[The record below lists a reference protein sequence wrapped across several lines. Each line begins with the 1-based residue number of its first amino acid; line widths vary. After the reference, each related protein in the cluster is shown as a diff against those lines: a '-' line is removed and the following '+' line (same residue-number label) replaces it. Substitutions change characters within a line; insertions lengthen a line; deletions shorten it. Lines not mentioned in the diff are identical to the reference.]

1 MKHLLSLDWFKSEKK
16 RELENLIIEGQK
28 LQNNILSKEL
38 EAVSKEPQVSLFKK
52 LKLVGD
58 VLTIV
63 LKDGSI
69 LIKPNATKDDF
80 EKARKCTYEYEILEI
95 VESPDKGEK
104 KKIDVKGVEFEQ
116 IKEAIKGLESLVSNT
131 DFEIRENSVYMKD
144 NKGIS
149 IERSLPAL
157 LVAEFARISNNNLSV
172 QTEEYQALKKFWL
185 KCCLNS
191 NSQSAED
198 LYTFLTH
205 HQFKIDKHGNFYA
218 YRNVVSLEGKN
229 NNKELVEFVSNTYV
243 KVKSVWKKNPK
254 NFYVWGK
261 DDGTFIFNKSDGE
274 AQDGISKFLG
284 NLDELYNKL
293 PEKQELN
300 YTDAHTQTF
309 DYKVGS
315 TISMAR
321 FDGDDN
327 NNISCSKGF
336 HAASKAYN
344 YSGFGD
350 TSILVIINP
359 MDVLA
364 VPLGEVGKLRTCRWF
379 FASVLSQEERHI
391 LDDNDFDVTDLGDK
405 FEEECQRDMQNYVQ
419 NSFAEEVKRHTFQ
432 LPKITNR
439 EINSI
444 VNSLSEMKD
453 LISKRVS
460 EI

>member
-1 MKHLLSLDWFKSEKK
+1 MKNLLSLDWFKSEKK
-16 RELENLIIEGQK
+16 RQLENLIIEGQK

-58 VLTIV
+58 VLTVV

-69 LIKPNATKDDF
+69 LIKSNATKDDF
-80 EKARKCTYEYEILEI
+80 EKVRKATYEYEVLE
-95 VESPDKGEK
+95 VVQSSNKEEK
-104 KKIDVKGVEFEQ
+104 KKIDINEVENEQ
-116 IKEAIKGLESLVSNT
+116 IKEAVKGLESLASNV
-131 DFEIRENSVYMKD
+131 DFEVRENSVYMKD
-144 NKGIS
+144 SKGIS

-157 LVAEFARISNNNLSV
+157 LVVEFARISNNLSV

-185 KCCLNS
+185 KCCLNP

-229 NNKELVEFVSNTYV
+229 KELVEFVSNTYV

-254 NFYVWGK
+254 NFYVWGN
-261 DDGTFIFNKSDGE
+261 DDGTFIFNKIDGE

-300 YTDAHTQTF
+300 YTDSHTGTF

-315 TISMAR
+315 TISMPR
-321 FDGDDN
+321 FEGDDN
-327 NNISCSKGF
+327 NSISCGKGF
-336 HAASKAYN
+336 HIANKQYN

-350 TSILVIINP
+350 TSILTIVSPN
-359 MDVLA
+359 DVLA
-364 VPLGEVGKLRTCRWF
+364 VPKGEVGKLRTCRWF

-391 LDDNDFDVTDLGDK
+391 LDDSDFDVTDLGDI
-405 FEEECQRDMQNYVQ
+405 FEEECQKDMQNYVQ